1 MPNHITNKV
10 QAPKE
15 VLASLLNADGRIDF
29 NTIIPFTGTFNW
41 NGIDFLA
48 ENCAEAITGAPLNDH
63 PLIASMQRD
72 SRSRASITECSD
84 EQFEQFIQMLR
95 NKRATGHFHTLDFA
109 RDKWGTKWNAYDQ
122 LLDLDHGVFQFD
134 TAWACPEPVFKALS
148 AMHPE
153 AEIVVR
159 FADEDI
165 GSNCGTIV
173 FQGGE
178 VHSSDVAG
186 DWEKMSP
193 VDRDK
198 WKAFALELTGRTESD
213 DEDE

>member
-15 VLASLLNADGRIDF
+15 VLAALLNTEGRIDF
-29 NTIIPFTGTFNW
+29 NTVIPFAGKFEW
-41 NGIDFLA
+41 NGIDGLA
-48 ENCAEAITGAPLNDH
+48 ETCAEAISGEALSNH

-72 SRSRASITECSD
+72 SRSRASITGCSD
-84 EQFEQFIQMLR
+84 EQFEQFVQMLR
-95 NKRATGHFHTLDFA
+95 NKRATGYFHTLHFA

-122 LLDLDHGVFQFD
+122 LVDLDEAVFQFD
-134 TAWACPEPVFKALS
+134 TAWSCPEPVLKALS
-148 AMHPE
+148 ALHPD
-153 AEIVVR
+153 AEITLQ

-173 FQGGE
+173 FKGGE

-186 DWEKMSP
+186 NWNEMTEAEQS
-193 VDRDK
+193 K
-198 WKAFALELTGRTESD
+198 WSEFARELTGRTA
-213 DEDE
+213 DEDAE